1 MRSTPTVNAEQVGR
15 MEPGDRFEVLDGP
28 VCGDGYAWVQVNYGG
43 IIGWTAIGDDEDYWI
58 EPLPGLA
65 AFDGSACIVEASTTV
80 NRRSAP
86 DVNATVAGQFIRGSM
101 LDVIGQ
107 KTDAGG
113 FIWWKLGDNSW
124 VRNDS
129 IQIGGNCAQVPQAE

>member
-1 MRSTPTVNAEQVGR
+1 
-15 MEPGDRFEVLDGP
+15 MEPGEQFEVMDGP
-28 VCGDGYAWVQVNYGG
+28 VCADGFAWVQVSYNG
-43 IIGWTAIGDDEDYWI
+43 IIGWTAIGDNESYWL

-65 AFDGSACIVEASTTV
+65 AFDGNACLVEATTKV

-86 DVNATVAGQFIRGSM
+86 DVNAAVAGQFKRGSL

-107 KTDAGG
+107 QTDANG
-113 FIWWKLGDNSW
+113 FVWWKLGDNSW

-129 IQIGGNCAQVPQAE
+129 IQISGDCSQVPQAE